1 LACAAKLSTRV
12 RGVATLAGMAPLER
26 ARHVMELEMLA
37 DILLIAGARS
47 VPAVAAIGLSMAR
60 LASPRV
66 LRWQIR
72 RTMVVGECG
81 AAGCIE
87 PWTLDAHREAL
98 GRGIRGT
105 MEDYRRFGVRWG
117 FPLELIKQPVTVWQ
131 GELDTLVPL
140 NHAQR
145 LAELLPAGRL
155 RTVPAVGH
163 HLPAVAGDAVLED
176 LASQSGWLPT
186 T

>member
-1 LACAAKLSTRV
+1 
-12 RGVATLAGMAPLER
+12 
-26 ARHVMELEMLA
+26 
-37 DILLIAGARS
+37 
-47 VPAVAAIGLSMAR
+47 
-60 LASPRV
+60 
-66 LRWQIR
+66 
-72 RTMVVGECG
+72 MVVGECG

-155 RTVPAVGH
+155 RTVPAVGPS
-163 HLPAVAGDAVLED
+163 PARGGRGCGARRSGQPIGLATHDLTVSPQAVIVAL
-176 LASQSGWLPT
+176 SRRWLWT
-186 T
+186 TSTR